1 MREQI
6 NHDRRRFLGAA
17 AMAVGGARL
26 GGIAAALEQ
35 LGCSVS
41 SVSTATE
48 LSSLAGANGWVNSQ
62 PLTAEGL
69 KGKVVLVDFCTYTC
83 INWLRTLPYVQA
95 WADKYKDHG
104 LVVIGAQ
111 TPEFEFEKNADSIRR
126 ATKAMRVTYPIAI
139 DNDYAIWRGFDNN
152 YWPAAYFVDAQG
164 HIRHHQFGEGEYEAQ
179 ERAIQSLLGKA
190 GFTGVPRDV
199 VSLDPRGVEQAADW
213 GTLRSPETYVG
224 YARAENFVSPEGDAA
239 DQARRYS
246 APAKLRLNQWALAGN
261 WTIGNQP
268 TKLNEAPGRIVIRFQ
283 ARDLNLVMG
292 PPPGGAA
299 VRYRVLLDG
308 KPPGVAHGLDVD
320 AQGNGTA
327 TDQRLYQLIRQPKPI
342 DERQFEIEFLDPGVE
357 AFVFTFG

>member
-1 MREQI
+1 MRNQI
-6 NHDRRRFLGAA
+6 NQDRRRFLGAA
-17 AMAVGGARL
+17 AVAIGGARL
-26 GGIAAALEQ
+26 GGVAAALEQ
-35 LGCSVS
+35 LGCTVS
-41 SVSTATE
+41 AVSAATE
-48 LSSLAGANGWVNSQ
+48 LSSLVGANGWVNSQ

-69 KGKVVLVDFCTYTC
+69 KGKVVLIDFCTYTC

-104 LVVIGAQ
+104 LVVIGVQ
-111 TPEFEFEKNADSIRR
+111 TPEFEFEKNADSVRR

-164 HIRHHQFGEGEYEAQ
+164 RIRHHQFGEGEYEEQ
-179 ERAIQSLLGKA
+179 ERQIQRLLGTA
-190 GFTGVPRDV
+190 GFAGISRDV

-213 GTLRSPETYVG
+213 GTLKSPETYVG
-224 YARAENFVSPEGDAA
+224 YARAENFESPEGGAA
-239 DQARRYS
+239 DQARHYS
-246 APAKLRLNQWALAGN
+246 APSRLRLNQWALAGN

-268 TKLNEAPGRIVIRFQ
+268 TKLNEANGRIVIRFH

-292 PPPGGAA
+292 PPPGGAP
-299 VRYRVLLDG
+299 VRFRVLLDS
-308 KPPGVAHGLDVD
+308 KPPAGAHGLDVD

-327 TDQRLYQLIRQPKPI
+327 IDQRLYQLIRQPKPI

>member
-6 NHDRRRFLGAA
+6 DHDRRRFLGAA
-17 AMAVGGARL
+17 AVAIGGARL

-41 SVSTATE
+41 SVSAATE
-48 LSSLAGANGWVNSQ
+48 LSSLAGANSWVNSQ

-69 KGKVVLVDFCTYTC
+69 KGKVVLIDFCTYTC

-104 LVVIGAQ
+104 LVVIGVQ
-111 TPEFEFEKNADSIRR
+111 TPEFEFEKNADSVRR

-179 ERAIQSLLGKA
+179 ERAIQRLLGSA

-213 GTLRSPETYVG
+213 GTLKSPETYVG
-224 YARAENFVSPEGDAA
+224 YARAENFVSPEGGAA

-261 WTIGNQP
+261 WTIGSQP
-268 TKLNEAPGRIVIRFQ
+268 TKLNEAPGRIVIRFH

-292 PPPGGAA
+292 PPPGGAP

-308 KPPGVAHGLDVD
+308 KAPGTTHGLDVD
-320 AQGNGTA
+320 TDGNGTA
-327 TDQRLYQLIRQPKPI
+327 VDQRLYQLIRQPKPI
-342 DERQFEIEFLDPGVE
+342 DERQFEIEFLDPGVD

>member
-1 MREQI
+1 MRDQI

-17 AMAVGGARL
+17 VTAIGGARL
-26 GGIAAALEQ
+26 GGVAAALQQ
-35 LGCSVS
+35 LGCTVS
-41 SVSTATE
+41 SVSADTE
-48 LSSLAGANGWVNSQ
+48 LSSLSGANGWVNSQ

-104 LVVIGAQ
+104 LVVIGVQ
-111 TPEFEFEKNADSIRR
+111 TPEFEFEKNADSVRR
-126 ATKAMRVTYPIAI
+126 ATKAMHVTYPIAI

-164 HIRHHQFGEGEYEAQ
+164 RIRHHQFGEGEYEEQ
-179 ERAIQSLLGKA
+179 ERAIQRLLGTA
-190 GFTGVPRDV
+190 GFTGVSRDV

-213 GTLRSPETYVG
+213 STLKSPETYVG
-224 YARAENFVSPEGDAA
+224 YARAENFESPEGGAA
-239 DQARRYS
+239 DQARHYS
-246 APAKLRLNQWALAGN
+246 APPRLRLNQWALAGN

-268 TKLNEAPGRIVIRFQ
+268 TKLNEANGRIVIRFH

-292 PPPGGAA
+292 PPPGGAP
-299 VRYRVLLDG
+299 VRFRVLLDG
-308 KPPGVAHGLDVD
+308 KPPAAAHGLEVD

-327 TDQRLYQLIRQPKPI
+327 VDQRLFQLVRQPKPI